1 MNYTNVSQ
9 LSIHHHV
16 VFPGKGTSHVQ
27 QLEDC
32 YRQVDEFIQSKG
44 FSLNSVL
51 KQTIFVAADSA
62 RQFLQIKE
70 NLLACAKNFY
80 EKMPATA
87 ILAESPLNGLVA
99 VEMAYANNAA
109 GFEITHHNKGTTHW
123 LSLKN
128 DTVKLVFAS
137 SSAFEPGAV
146 PFKDECIH
154 AFSGI
159 QEVLS
164 SEGMGFQDILRQW
177 NYIEQIT
184 GTEKGKQSD
193 NQHYQIFNDVRSN
206 FYSQARFSHGYPAA
220 TGIGT
225 DFGGI
230 SIEIMA
236 CQFLQENQMIP
247 IKSPVQKDA
256 YSYTTEVL
264 AQNNSLPENRTTPK
278 FERAKVWQFVSGS
291 LIFISGTAAIKGQDS
306 DRLSAAH
313 QTQMTIE
320 NILQLISP
328 ANLSRNGVTSLAEPR
343 IRQLRIYVKY
353 RDDLAQVK
361 EVCTRFFP
369 DVPSV
374 YVQADVCRPE
384 LLVEIEGVATQES

>member
-1 MNYTNVSQ
+1 
-9 LSIHHHV
+9 
-16 VFPGKGTSHVQ
+16 
-27 QLEDC
+27 
-32 YRQVDEFIQSKG
+32 
-44 FSLNSVL
+44 
-51 KQTIFVAADSA
+51 
-62 RQFLQIKE
+62 
-70 NLLACAKNFY
+70 
-80 EKMPATA
+80 MPVTA

-99 VEMAYANNAA
+99 VEMTYSNNLG
-109 GFEITHHNKGTTHW
+109 GFDTNYQNKGNTHW

-128 DTVKLVFAS
+128 EVVTLLFAS
-137 SSAFEPGAV
+137 SSAFLPGAV
-146 PFKDECIH
+146 PFKDECIQ

-159 QEVLS
+159 EEALS

-184 GTEKGKQSD
+184 GVEKVSQSD
-193 NQHYQIFNDVRSN
+193 NQHYQIFNDVRSD
-206 FYSQARFSHGYPAA
+206 FYRRASFTNGYPAA

-236 CQFLQENQMIP
+236 CRFQQDDRMIP
-247 IKSPVQKDA
+247 VKSPVQKDA
-256 YSYTTEVL
+256 YSYTRDVL
-264 AQNNSLPENRTTPK
+264 ALNTSLPENRTTPK
-278 FERAKVWQFVSGS
+278 FERAKVWQFSGGS

-306 DRLSAAH
+306 DRQSAAH

-328 ANLSRNGVTSLAEPR
+328 ANLLHNGVSSQSQPKL
-343 IRQLRIYVKY
+343 RQLRIYVKY
-353 RDDLAQVK
+353 RDDLPQVK
-361 EVCTRFFP
+361 EVCTRYFP
-369 DVPSV
+369 DIPSV